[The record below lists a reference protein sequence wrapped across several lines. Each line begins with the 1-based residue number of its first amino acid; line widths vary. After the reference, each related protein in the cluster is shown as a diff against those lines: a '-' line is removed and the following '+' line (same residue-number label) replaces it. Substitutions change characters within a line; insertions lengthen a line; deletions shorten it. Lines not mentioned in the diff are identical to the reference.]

1 MKPQLGDTILN
12 RYTLVSSLREEP
24 GIQAWK
30 ANDRVLAKDCQL
42 FIITD
47 RSAFAAIDKLAGR
60 IAATR
65 PDRVIPILKYRMES
79 DVLLIVMPVD
89 SGQCLTDYMVDTA
102 KPLSYSAIR
111 SIIGECADVLR
122 EVIADTPSGI
132 VITTDTVRVTTSGV
146 QIADAPC
153 ATMLADTS
161 ATDLRTDG
169 PERYAIRQLAA
180 LLYTLL
186 TRTPSQATPHHP
198 IPCVP
203 LPQDTPGEFRVICK
217 RGLALSEPD
226 DHTLPMAALVELDAL
241 LGNWKPLSELSDAD
255 IALPSVESD
264 CSITKAILKPANET
278 DIVPIPSTLIN
289 SSSLPELSITPSL
302 PVQTAAVPAP
312 HAMSPVPLPDGS
324 STADGNQSQSDARR
338 LFDFNLSDA
347 WEHENLSGEG
357 TGDWYSEMN
366 PAPIGGPGD
375 NTRLTVPI
383 VTGGIPD
390 ATVGET
396 TSRIPVFDASG
407 RAVAPGEESLRAL
420 EEEQARIAEVS
431 AIPPSFTPKD
441 VPDDEVDSK
450 LPDEHLFGKLSTK
463 VVAIIVALIL
473 VVAAAV
479 WAVHALRS
487 SGDNP
492 ADASS
497 NSSEGDWPDI
507 NADAVPFGGS
517 ENATNGGTTDDSSK
531 SSDAT
536 QSESKDSASDKSKKS
551 ETADS
556 SSKKTKAKKSGD
568 KDSSAVPQPS
578 HENNTAFTIS
588 SANFL
593 SNPGGQSGYAY
604 YMHLDQPQDAYR
616 MVITIRTS
624 GGKGYIRANTTG
636 DPTQGKQVAEFT
648 FAEGGTTEV
657 KFTKA
662 VKTQDLLL
670 WVPSDSLP
678 QNQLYIEKV
687 EVF

>member
-42 FIITD
+42 FIITN
-47 RSAFAAIDKLAGR
+47 RSAFAAIDELAGR

-89 SGQCLTDYMVDTA
+89 SGQCLTDYMADTA

-122 EVIADTPSGI
+122 EVIADTPSSI

-186 TRTPSQATPHHP
+186 TRTPSQATPTFNLRA
-198 IPCVP
+198 

-441 VPDDEVDSK
+441 VPDDVDDSK

-479 WAVHALRS
+479 WAVHAFR
-487 SGDNP
+487 
-492 ADASS
+492 
-497 NSSEGDWPDI
+497 
-507 NADAVPFGGS
+507 
-517 ENATNGGTTDDSSK
+517 
-531 SSDAT
+531 
-536 QSESKDSASDKSKKS
+536 S
-551 ETADS
+551 ETILPMLPATPVKVTGPIS
-556 SSKKTKAKKSGD
+556 MLTLCHSVAARTRRTVAPLTI
-568 KDSSAVPQPS
+568 PQSRVMPLR
-578 HENNTAFTIS
+578 A
-588 SANFL
+588 
-593 SNPGGQSGYAY
+593 NPGTRHQTSPRSPRLLIRRPRRPRPRSPAIRIPALLRNRAMRTTRRLRFPAPTSCRILAANPGTHTTCTLTSR
-604 YMHLDQPQDAYR
+604 R
-616 MVITIRTS
+616 MRTAWLS
-624 GGKGYIRANTTG
+624 PSAHPVVRAIFAQIPLGTPLKASRWPNS
-636 DPTQGKQVAEFT
+636 PLLKVA
-648 FAEGGTTEV
+648 
-657 KFTKA
+657 
-662 VKTQDLLL
+662 LLR
-670 WVPSDSLP
+670 
-678 QNQLYIEKV
+678 
-687 EVF
+687 

>member
-186 TRTPSQATPHHP
+186 TRTPSQATPTFNLRA
-198 IPCVP
+198 

-396 TSRIPVFDASG
+396 TVFDASG

-479 WAVHALRS
+479 WAVHA

>member
-47 RSAFAAIDKLAGR
+47 RSAFAAIDELAGR

-186 TRTPSQATPHHP
+186 TRTPSQATPTFNLRA
-198 IPCVP
+198 

-383 VTGGIPD
+383 VTGGISD
-390 ATVGET
+390 AAVGET

-431 AIPPSFTPKD
+431 AIPPSFTPKN

-479 WAVHALRS
+479 WAVHAFRS

-507 NADAVPFGGS
+507 KLTLCHLVAARTRRTVAPLTILQNRVMPLRANPRTRHQTSPRSPRLLIRRPRRPRPRSPAIRIPALFR
-517 ENATNGGTTDDSSK
+517 NRAMRTTRRLRFPAPTSCRIL
-531 SSDAT
+531 A
-536 QSESKDSASDKSKKS
+536 A
-551 ETADS
+551 
-556 SSKKTKAKKSGD
+556 
-568 KDSSAVPQPS
+568 
-578 HENNTAFTIS
+578 
-588 SANFL
+588 
-593 SNPGGQSGYAY
+593 NPGTHTTCTLTSR
-604 YMHLDQPQDAYR
+604 R
-616 MVITIRTS
+616 MRTAWLS
-624 GGKGYIRANTTG
+624 PSAHPVVRAIFAQIPLGTPLKASRWPNS
-636 DPTQGKQVAEFT
+636 PLLKVA
-648 FAEGGTTEV
+648 
-657 KFTKA
+657 
-662 VKTQDLLL
+662 LLR
-670 WVPSDSLP
+670 
-678 QNQLYIEKV
+678 
-687 EVF
+687 

>member
-1 MKPQLGDTILN
+1 
-12 RYTLVSSLREEP
+12 
-24 GIQAWK
+24 
-30 ANDRVLAKDCQL
+30 
-42 FIITD
+42 
-47 RSAFAAIDKLAGR
+47 
-60 IAATR
+60 
-65 PDRVIPILKYRMES
+65 
-79 DVLLIVMPVD
+79 
-89 SGQCLTDYMVDTA
+89 
-102 KPLSYSAIR
+102 
-111 SIIGECADVLR
+111 
-122 EVIADTPSGI
+122 
-132 VITTDTVRVTTSGV
+132 
-146 QIADAPC
+146 
-153 ATMLADTS
+153 
-161 ATDLRTDG
+161 
-169 PERYAIRQLAA
+169 
-180 LLYTLL
+180 
-186 TRTPSQATPHHP
+186 
-198 IPCVP
+198 
-203 LPQDTPGEFRVICK
+203 
-217 RGLALSEPD
+217 
-226 DHTLPMAALVELDAL
+226 MAALVELDAL

-302 PVQTAAVPAP
+302 PVQPAAVPAP
-312 HAMSPVPLPDGS
+312 HAMSPASLPDGS

-347 WEHENLSGEG
+347 WEHENLSGED

-383 VTGGIPD
+383 VTGGISD

-396 TSRIPVFDASG
+396 TSRIPVFDVSG

-441 VPDDEVDSK
+441 VPDDEDDSK

-479 WAVHALRS
+479 WAVHAFRS

-517 ENATNGGTTDDSSK
+517 KNATNGGATDDSSK

-568 KDSSAVPQPS
+568 KDSSAAPQPR

-636 DPTQGKQVAEFT
+636 DPTQGEQVAEFT

-662 VKTQDLLL
+662 VNTQDLLL
-670 WVPSDSLP
+670 WVPSGSLP

>member
-186 TRTPSQATPHHP
+186 TRTPSQATPTFNLRA
-198 IPCVP
+198 

-407 RAVAPGEESLRAL
+407 RAVAPGEESLRA
-420 EEEQARIAEVS
+420 EVS

-479 WAVHALRS
+479 WAVHAFRS